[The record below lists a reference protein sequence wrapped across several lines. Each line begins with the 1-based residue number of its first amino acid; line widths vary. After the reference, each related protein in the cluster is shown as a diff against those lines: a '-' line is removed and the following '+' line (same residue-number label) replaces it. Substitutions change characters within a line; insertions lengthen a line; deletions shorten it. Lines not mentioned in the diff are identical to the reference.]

1 MVAYSFGL
9 VGQLGKNVGYFLP
22 KYAAFFIRL
31 STTFGYS
38 SSNRD
43 AVAVLGAFKR
53 IASINSQATYAYE
66 FRSSGFFG
74 WGILR
79 NHNDY

>member
-38 SSNRD
+38 SSND
-43 AVAVLGAFKR
+43 DYIIKMLLLPKAVSPNQQLF
-53 IASINSQATYAYE
+53 YE
-66 FRSSGFFG
+66 
-74 WGILR
+74 IIKLPAL
-79 NHNDY
+79 NKK